1 MARNLQQRGQAAAT
15 MRWLALTLTSS
26 PGQDTARAGFRPLG
40 VRGPA
45 IFLPNARADRS
56 TVGPGVSSSPGQLRG
71 SRVPFGGSTAGRTS
85 DRRYA
90 VEMSVRLGGRR
101 AMGPSVYDR
110 ATFDAETVGTNR
122 ITQRGDACDGASSPP
137 DPADARSPL
146 LRAFRTS
153 WAGARRARKKEAPD
167 TRRSPAPPGEPAIR
181 VRWRW
186 SRPPPSHL
194 TWSAGQRMGGR
205 VPLCRSKSV

>member
-1 MARNLQQRGQAAAT
+1 T

-101 AMGPSVYDR
+101 PMGASVYDR
-110 ATFDAETVGTNR
+110 ATLDAETSAPIESPSVETLVTGRLHPPIPRTP
-122 ITQRGDACDGASSPP
+122 GAPSSGRS
-137 DPADARSPL
+137 ARLGPG
-146 LRAFRTS
+146 RVEP
-153 WAGARRARKKEAPD
+153 GKEPPD
-167 TRRSPAPPGEPAIR
+167 TRRSPAPRGEP
-181 VRWRW
+181 
-186 SRPPPSHL
+186 
-194 TWSAGQRMGGR
+194 
-205 VPLCRSKSV
+205 

>member
-1 MARNLQQRGQAAAT
+1 